1 MRCVLGLLI
10 LLGVAALAGC
20 STPAAVRFANP
31 MILTVA
37 SPGQVEVAAR
47 RTLTELRFEVEFP
60 PAAEG
65 RTTTLPLTGASW
77 FEFWR
82 EDTRGESQSVEASMH
97 TMRRKVTVVVTPK
110 DQGCQVLVKV
120 DKQRAS
126 APNQG
131 PDNIA
136 EAFSRYHPEESE
148 LVRQNELAKSKYK
161 WIDMGRDDVL
171 EQYILERIQLAVG
184 RAGKAPRRAAPAAP
198 APPPAGEA
206 PAAAPSS

>member
-1 MRCVLGLLI
+1 MRCVFGMLVLLMA
-10 LLGVAALAGC
+10 AALVGC
-20 STPAAVRFANP
+20 STPSSIRFANP
-31 MILTVA
+31 MILTSA

-47 RTLTELRFEVEFP
+47 RTLTELRFEVEYP

-65 RTTTLPLTGASW
+65 RLTTLPLTGASW

-82 EDTRGESQSVEASMH
+82 QDTLGRSQSLEASAH
-97 TMRRKVTVVVTPK
+97 TMRRKVTVAVTPK
-110 DQGCQVLVKV
+110 DRGCQVLVKV

-126 APNQG
+126 APNLG

-148 LVRQNELAKSKYK
+148 LVRQNELAKTKYK

-171 EQYILERIQLAVG
+171 EQYILERLQLAVG
-184 RAGKAPRRAAPAAP
+184 RAGQAPRP
-198 APPPAGEA
+198 APPTVPAGR
-206 PAAAPSS
+206 PAGGSSSAAPTS